1 MNIDIRENNI
11 GIVVRG
17 DFQSIKTTP
26 RFLLSKGVITQ
37 DEYIS
42 QSDDCLVTPNEI
54 KYNLGVMN
62 VVCDP
67 TRIQITSNDISLSG
81 RLIRMVIDVLAIAGE
96 VKLVSIGLNAG
107 VLFSFNSFKDT
118 MSFGQYF
125 GMLDNLKPFMADPRL
140 RTVVYED
147 SIKANAETP
156 KVTIKLA
163 ALETITVNIPQTD
176 GQVKTEGGIPLC
188 TLDINNHFAV
198 CNIDEAIPLIQKAEF
213 YHSGFREKY
222 HQVFKAI

>member
-26 RFLLSKGVITQ
+26 KYLLSKGVIMQ
-37 DEYIS
+37 DEFIS
-42 QSDDCLVTPNEI
+42 QGDDCLVTPNEI
-54 KYNLGVMN
+54 KFNIGVMS

-81 RLIRMVIDVLAIAGE
+81 RLMRMVTDILTLAGD
-96 VKLVSIGLNAG
+96 VKLVSLGLNAG
-107 VLFSFNSFKDT
+107 VLFTFYNFKDT
-118 MSFGQYF
+118 LRFGQHF
-125 GMLDNLKPFMADPRL
+125 GMLDNLKTFMADPRL

-147 SIKANAETP
+147 NVKANSETP

-163 ALETITVNIPQTD
+163 ALEAIKVDIPQKD
-176 GQVKTEGGIPLC
+176 GQVKTEGDIPLC
-188 TLDINNHFAV
+188 TLDINNHFV
-198 CNIDEAIPLIQKAEF
+198 VSKLNDVLPLIQKAEF
-213 YHSGFREKY
+213 YHSEFRDKY
-222 HQVFKAI
+222 QQVFRAI